1 MIANLVAANLTYR
14 PVRTILSIL
23 LIAVPVTLMLTLVG
37 LSRGFVDDSSRRTRG
52 IGADIIV
59 RDSSPFSMAISNMPE
74 KLVERLHQVPHVIQA
89 PVSLRISSCP

>member
-1 MIANLVAANLTYR
+1 MNNLTQR
-14 PVRTILSIL
+14 PVRTLLSIL

-59 RDSSPFSMAISNMPE
+59 RSSDPSAMAP
-74 KLVERLHQVPHVIQA
+74 LQHVTKTG
-89 PVSLRISSCP
+89 